1 MRQTTLVV
9 TLGELAVIVWV
20 LMRPLSTT
28 FSFAALTTFLSGTV
42 YAQAPANPLAEA
54 DTDTEFGREGL
65 LGLGFH
71 MQAGLGV
78 GTVLGQDSS
87 RVQVHPRA
95 VLRYDRKSY
104 ALRLLFRHQRL
115 TTVDGDTL
123 LINVGHSELSFSPAI
138 VYQYALSE
146 TVALE
151 GGLGLS
157 IGVFARYETEASAID
172 PKNQYGIPLTGEL
185 SGSLVWQWRSGLSF
199 EWGADYRPV
208 VFRGGIVEHLF
219 SNSLTASFDL

>member
-1 MRQTTLVV
+1 M
-9 TLGELAVIVWV
+9 IVWV
-20 LMRPLSTT
+20 LMRPLSTIL
-28 FSFAALTTFLSGTV
+28 SIAALTTFLPGTA
-42 YAQAPANPLAEA
+42 YAQAPVAPLAEA
-54 DTDTEFGREGL
+54 DTDTEFGRDGL

-71 MQAGLGV
+71 MQLGLGL

-95 VLRYDRKSY
+95 VLRYDRESY
-104 ALRLLFRHQRL
+104 ALRLLFRRQRFTSID
-115 TTVDGDTL
+115 TTGS
-123 LINVGHSELSFSPAI
+123 LINVGHAELSFSPAI
-138 VYQYALSE
+138 VYQYAFTE
-146 TVALE
+146 KIALE

-157 IGVFARYETEASAID
+157 IGAFARYETEASAID
-172 PKNQYGIPLTGEL
+172 PQTQYGIPLTGEL

-208 VFRGGIVEHLF
+208 VFRGGAVEHVF